1 MENIACNTK
10 RMKIKRSRLLFI
22 VLVNVSTLISTNL
35 FAQNPDIDLLKFINP
50 RNPNSSYW
58 KNTSTS
64 AYWVSGGVA
73 IGTLIYG
80 LANDNEQAKHNAYET
95 LISIGSAEL
104 VTELFKYTINRT
116 RPADRY
122 PNEVFVTSP
131 SHKYSFPSG
140 HTSLAFATA
149 TTLSLQY
156 HKWYITVPAYL
167 WAGSVGYSR
176 MYLGK
181 HYPTDVLGGAAVG
194 MGGAYAGH
202 WLNKKIFS
210 HYYNKGNSNK
220 TYD

>member
-1 MENIACNTK
+1 MGNIACKTK
-10 RMKIKRSRLLFI
+10 DMKIKRSRLLFI
-22 VLVNVSTLISTNL
+22 ALVNVATLISTNL

-58 KNTSTS
+58 KNTSNS
-64 AYWVSGGVA
+64 AYWISGGAV
-73 IGTLIYG
+73 IGTFIYG
-80 LANDNEQAKHNAYET
+80 LASDNEQAKHNAYET
-95 LISIGSAEL
+95 LISIGSAEV

-122 PNEVFVTSP
+122 PDEVFVTSP

-140 HTSLAFATA
+140 HTSLAFSTA

-156 HKWYITVPAYL
+156 HKWYVTVPAYL
-167 WAGSVGYSR
+167 WAGTVGYSR
-176 MYLGK
+176 MYLGR
-181 HYPTDVLGGAAVG
+181 HYPTDVLAGAAIG
-194 MGGAYAGH
+194 TGGGYFGH

-210 HYYNKGNSNK
+210 RQYNKGNSNK